1 MSVCFYRY
9 TVPVSYTTGKMY
21 PRSLF
26 FSRKILK
33 LFLFALF
40 ISTYTFSQGSP
51 EYGSGIKLNLS
62 PEGNRYI
69 RFISWNQVW
78 FRSQQNNPGSLING
92 EVKNNTWDIGA
103 RRVRMIAYAQL
114 SPRYLILAHWGI
126 NNQTFAGGGGFGSSG
141 TGPSGAGKKPQL
153 FFHDIWNEYA
163 IVPAKNPKTNTS
175 NKNTLYLG
183 AGLHYWLGISRMT
196 SASTLNFM
204 TIDAPIFNWPMI
216 EVSDQFMRQFGFYVK
231 GKLGKLNYSAS
242 VNKPFATNST
252 PFYDSLKGRVAIDNN
267 GDAKPSVQGYADYQF
282 LDQEANVLPFRV
294 GTYVGTKKVFNIGA
308 GFYHNTDATKST
320 DLGGTIKKHNINLL
334 GIDLFADL
342 PVGNKAKNMAITAY
356 SVFYN
361 YNFGPNYW
369 RTLGVMNTSTGFDP
383 MLPVANR
390 AINGPGNARMFIG
403 TGNIFYTQAGLLLP
417 KGKSNKLRVQPFG
430 AYTWKKFDY
439 LGEPGNY
446 FDVGANFFIDG
457 HNAKITPQYS
467 TRPLYYLRNG
477 QHIKDGT
484 KGEFLIQFQVYL

>member
-1 MSVCFYRY
+1 MFLRFYRY
-9 TVPVSYTTGKMY
+9 TVPVLLSTGKMY
-21 PRSLF
+21 PRKVF
-26 FSRKILK
+26 FSGKILK

-40 ISTYTFSQGSP
+40 ISTYGFSQGSP
-51 EYGSGIKLNLS
+51 EYGSGIKLNLN

-153 FFHDIWNEYA
+153 FFHDVWNEYA
-163 IVPAKNPKTNTS
+163 IIPAKNSKTNTA

-196 SASTLNFM
+196 SASTLNFL

-242 VNKPFATNST
+242 VNKPFATNSI
-252 PFYDSLKGRVAIDNN
+252 PLYDSLKGRVAIDNN
-267 GDAKPSVQGYADYQF
+267 GDAKPSVQGYVDYQF

-308 GFYHNTDATKST
+308 GLYHNSDATKST
-320 DLGGTIKKHNINLL
+320 DLAGTIKKHNITLL
-334 GIDLFADL
+334 GVDLFADI
-342 PVGNKAKNMAITAY
+342 PVSNKARNMAITAY

-383 MLPVANR
+383 LLPVAYR
-390 AINGPGNARMFIG
+390 TINGPGNARMFTG

-457 HNAKITPQYS
+457 HHAKITPQYS

-477 QHIKDGT
+477 QYIKEGT
-484 KGEFLIQFQVYL
+484 KGEFLLQFQVYL